1 MVEITNL
8 RLRWFSFFSNQTRNG
23 NDSVGKTNGAIK
35 LTSTV
40 CKELPYEIGH
50 FPQVSIVG
58 CEWFFKSQKV
68 QPLSTCDGRVRWI
81 QICQKVTCIKVVG
94 TSNVVKFRKSR

>member
-40 CKELPYEIGH
+40 CKELPCEIGH
-50 FPQVSIVG
+50 FPQASIVG
-58 CEWFFKSQKV
+58 CEWLFKSQKV
-68 QPLSTCDGRVRWI
+68 QPCPLVMEEFRWI
-81 QICQKVTCIKVVG
+81 QICQKVTCVIVG